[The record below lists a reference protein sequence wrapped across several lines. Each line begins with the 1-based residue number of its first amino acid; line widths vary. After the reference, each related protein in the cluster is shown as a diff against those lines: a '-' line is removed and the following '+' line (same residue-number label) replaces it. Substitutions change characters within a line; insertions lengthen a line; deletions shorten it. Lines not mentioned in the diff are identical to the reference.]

1 MNNKMKKTRVSV
13 TMSQLY
19 VETLDRL
26 VDEGVYLSRGEVILD
41 SLRLF
46 FKQLG
51 IESFSKKEP
60 EP

>member
-1 MNNKMKKTRVSV
+1 MKKTRVSV